1 MFGSDSSFTTSADSR
16 VLVNIARTPN
26 EFAVVCAMS
35 DRRYGSRVY
44 APMSLR
50 ISESRQEICSSRQ
63 IVDCRDQGDD
73 VEIIR
78 QTLTSILV
86 KALTHGC
93 TDQDLF
99 VRHMT
104 IALCAIIECKKKE
117 ETGPFE
123 ETVPGGLKPWQKR
136 VAEHM
141 LGSDEQPGKPL
152 PDVARACGLSTPHF
166 GRAFTKS
173 FSVPPHRWLLI
184 RRLEKAKALLMEP
197 EQTLANIANEC
208 GFFDQSHLSHAF
220 SRYFGQSP
228 GAWRISYRSSC
239 EAAL

>member
-1 MFGSDSSFTTSADSR
+1 
-16 VLVNIARTPN
+16 
-26 EFAVVCAMS
+26 
-35 DRRYGSRVY
+35 
-44 APMSLR
+44 
-50 ISESRQEICSSRQ
+50 
-63 IVDCRDQGDD
+63 
-73 VEIIR
+73 
-78 QTLTSILV
+78 
-86 KALTHGC
+86 
-93 TDQDLF
+93 
-99 VRHMT
+99 
-104 IALCAIIECKKKE
+104 
-117 ETGPFE
+117 
-123 ETVPGGLKPWQKR
+123 
-136 VAEHM
+136 
-141 LGSDEQPGKPL
+141 
-152 PDVARACGLSTPHF
+152 VARACGLSTPHF